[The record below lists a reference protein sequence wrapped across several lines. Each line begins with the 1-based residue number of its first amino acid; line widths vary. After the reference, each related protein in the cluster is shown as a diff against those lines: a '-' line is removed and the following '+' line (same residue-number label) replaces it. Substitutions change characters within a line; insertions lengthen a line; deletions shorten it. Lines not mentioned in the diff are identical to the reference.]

1 MMSEPTTV
9 DGITRD
15 ELTGKIVLL
24 IEENRPWHEHALMH
38 QQLSAKVRNY
48 VRYIRSSDFAAEYGE
63 RPADTIVRL
72 VNTVPPGENSLDFF
86 ARVSWEL
93 AKHRIAFEHQIG
105 EDGIPEEIA
114 PAAPEPGVG
123 VAAPSEAPPPEPSA
137 AAPPPAETPMEEEA
151 PAEPEVTEPEVPEL
165 EVTPGEVGVPD
176 LAELEPPAFE
186 ATPPIE
192 EEAAPELAAPSAEL
206 EPTLE
211 VEPPADLEPV
221 GPTPE
226 APPEEIPPPAGF
238 EGGFPVLEEE
248 TLPEEPAAPEEIAA
262 PEEVPWEPA
271 AIEEI
276 SELERLIEADDELEQ
291 LLEEVAEPEP
301 APPEPV
307 IAEAAREP
315 RKPSFFPEEEFGRAL
330 PDIDEVEAIFSAGS
344 ERAGAEPVI
353 ETSSGKRI
361 SLATPATPAPARRR
375 PKAPAKLLRAALAAG
390 SAALAGGVVWA
401 LLSLGAGHGA
411 SPLAVAVGLMVGIS
425 VRLKGEGHTMAFR
438 LIGVFGT
445 LFGSAIGALM
455 AATTLN
461 AFQNDLGIGG
471 MLSVLGDPGAI
482 LTAFDAY
489 YGLLDLISLVLAC
502 YIAFRLS
509 ASKPSA

>member
-24 IEENRPWHEHALMH
+24 IEENRPWHEQALMH

-48 VRYIRSSDFAAEYGE
+48 VRYIRSSDFAAEHGE
-63 RPADTIVRL
+63 RPSDTIVRL
-72 VNTVPPGENSLDFF
+72 VNTVPPGENSLAFF
-86 ARVSWEL
+86 GRVSWEL
-93 AKHRIAFEHQIG
+93 SKHHIAFEHQIG

-114 PAAPEPGVG
+114 PTAPEPDVG
-123 VAAPSEAPPPEPSA
+123 VTAPSEAPPGATSA
-137 AAPPPAETPMEEEA
+137 AAPPPTEAPIEEQA

-165 EVTPGEVGVPD
+165 EVTPSTVGVPE
-176 LAELEPPAFE
+176 LAGLEPPTYE

-192 EEAAPELAAPSAEL
+192 EEA
-206 EPTLE
+206 
-211 VEPPADLEPV
+211 PPDLESV

-226 APPEEIPPPAGF
+226 SPPEEIPPPAGF

-248 TLPEEPAAPEEIAA
+248 ALPEEERPLEEPAAPEEIAA

-271 AIEEI
+271 AVEEV

-307 IAEAAREP
+307 TAEAEGEP

-330 PDIDEVEAIFSAGS
+330 PDIDEVEAIFSSGPESVEA
-344 ERAGAEPVI
+344 EEPVI

-361 SLATPATPAPARRR
+361 SLAMPAAPTPSRRR
-375 PKAPAKLLRAALAAG
+375 SRSPAKLLRAALAAG
-390 SAALAGGVVWA
+390 SAALAGGLVWA

-438 LIGVFGT
+438 LIGVLGT

-455 AATTLN
+455 AATALT

-471 MLSVLGDPGAI
+471 MLSVLSDPGAM
-482 LTAFDAY
+482 LTAFGTY
-489 YGLLDLISLVLAC
+489 YTLLDSISIVLAC

-509 ASKPSA
+509 ASKPSS